1 MISKKV
7 WVIVTLLVLC
17 SMSLGILM
25 MIIDFIDF
33 VVDAL
38 SVGTVGI
45 ITGIVDAVA
54 SVIIESLQVACNTI
68 VMILVS
74 DDSVII
80 KILKFVIL
88 SLCGIIDSVLSFL
101 GIFFPFFDAIEV
113 IVTGITESIQMYILG
128 TSITNYSITDIFK
141 GYSKGSLD

>member
-17 SMSLGILM
+17 SISLGILM

-33 VVDAL
+33 IADAL
-38 SVGTVGI
+38 SLGTVGVA
-45 ITGIVDAVA
+45 TGIIDSVA
-54 SVIIESLQVACNTI
+54 TVIIESMQIGCNTI
-68 VMILVS
+68 VMLLVS
-74 DDSVII
+74 DSSWVI
-80 KILKFVIL
+80 KLLKFIIL
-88 SLCGIIDSVLSFL
+88 TICGIIDSVLSVI
-101 GIFFPFFDAIEV
+101 GIFLPYFDTLEV

-128 TSITNYSITDIFK
+128 TSITNYSLFDIFK

>member
-33 VVDAL
+33 VADAL
-38 SVGTVGI
+38 SVGTVGVV
-45 ITGIVDAVA
+45 TGIVDSIAT
-54 SVIIESLQVACNTI
+54 VIIESMQIGCNTI
-68 VMILVS
+68 VMLLVS
-74 DDSVII
+74 DSSWVV
-80 KILKFVIL
+80 KLLKFIIL
-88 SLCGIIDSVLSFL
+88 TICGIIDSVLSII
-101 GIFFPFFDAIEV
+101 GIFFPYFDTVEV

-128 TSITNYSITDIFK
+128 TSITNYSIFDIFK
-141 GYSKGSLD
+141 GYIKGSLD